1 MQKSSG
7 FLTRNLQNSNKT
19 IRREMDIK
27 KPVLYIDDARCRS
40 SYSCVRVCPVNA
52 VEVRPHRDHPLIHPE
67 RCIGCGLCYV
77 SCSPKA
83 IEFRNSRD
91 EVKSLLSS
99 GRKTAAL
106 IEPSIASE
114 FDDITDYR
122 KFVAMIRSLG
132 FDYVHEVSFG
142 VDLIASR
149 YAELFSSA
157 EGKYYITANCPAIVK
172 LVEKAHPE
180 LVPNLAPLVSPMIA
194 TAMVVKGLYGD
205 DVAIVHIGPCI
216 DAKDEA
222 KNFKDGKLVESVIT
236 FIELRQ
242 LFDEFKIQER
252 LVKMSEFDPPYGYWG
267 ALYPVPAGI
276 IQAGG
281 IKRDMV
287 SSRVITASGKED
299 VLEAINDFDKYT
311 DTIHHHFNL
320 FFCHGCLLGPGMEHH
335 REKFR
340 RRALVS
346 RYAEKRI
353 ATLDTDLWQKNM
365 DKWLELDF
373 SKNFTPDDQRIPEP
387 SAEAIN
393 EVLKIIGKNNPE
405 EELNCGACGYIS
417 CREFASTVAKGLA
430 VPEMCHTFNL
440 KNKQEYIE
448 TLRQTNRKLA
458 ETKKALKESEEL
470 AQREKE
476 VAQNTSDMMNNML
489 EKLPTGVV
497 IVDNN
502 LRILHSNRSFIN
514 IIGEDAKAIAEVIP
528 GLAGADLKTL
538 IPFNVYNMFTYVIKE
553 DDPVVSKDV
562 HFEDKMLNI
571 SIFPIKKNKM
581 CGAVIRD
588 LYSPEVQGEEVTNR
602 VSEVID
608 KNLEMVQK
616 IGFLLGEGASETEQM
631 LNSIIESYKKRS
643 TNTNKP

>member
-1 MQKSSG
+1 
-7 FLTRNLQNSNKT
+7 
-19 IRREMDIK
+19 MDNK
-27 KPVLYIDDARCRS
+27 KPVLSIDDGRCRN

-52 VEVRPHRDHPLIHPE
+52 VEVRQQRAHPLIHPE

-77 SCSPKA
+77 SCSPRA
-83 IEFRNSRD
+83 IEFRNSID
-91 EVKSLLSS
+91 EVKALLAS
-99 GRKTAAL
+99 GRKCAAL

-122 KFVAMIRSLG
+122 KFVAMVRALG
-132 FDYVHEVSFG
+132 FTFVHEASFG
-142 VDLIASR
+142 VDLIANK
-149 YAELFSSA
+149 YADLFSKA

-172 LVEKAHPE
+172 LIEKFHPDMT
-180 LVPNLAPLVSPMIA
+180 PNLAPLVSPMIA
-194 TAMVVKGLYGD
+194 TAMVVREIHGS
-205 DVAIVHIGPCI
+205 DVAIIHIGPCI

-222 KNFKDGKLVESVIT
+222 RNHKDSKLIESVLT
-236 FIELRQ
+236 FIELRKM
-242 LFDEFKIQER
+242 FDEFSIQER
-252 LVKMSEFDPPYGYWG
+252 LVKMSEFDPPFGHWG

-299 VLEAINDFDKYT
+299 ILDAINDFDKYA

-353 ATLDTDLWQKNM
+353 SMLDKDEWQNNL
-365 DKWLELDF
+365 DKWLRLDF
-373 SKNFTPDDQRIPEP
+373 SREFSPADQRIPEP
-387 SAEAIN
+387 PEEAIK
-393 EVLKIIGKNNPE
+393 EVLKIVGKNNPD
-405 EELNCGACGYIS
+405 EELNCGACGYMS
-417 CREFASTVAKGLA
+417 CRDFASTVAKGLA

-440 KNKQEYIE
+440 RNKQEYIE

-470 AQREKE
+470 ALREKE
-476 VAQNTSDMMNNML
+476 VAQNASDMMNNML
-489 EKLPTGVV
+489 EKLPSGVV

-502 LRILHSNRSFIN
+502 LKILHSNRSFIN
-514 IIGEDAKAIAEVIP
+514 IIGEDAKAISDVIP
-528 GLAGADLKTL
+528 GLAGADMKTL
-538 IPFNVYNMFTYVIKE
+538 IPFNVYNMFTYVLKE

-562 HFEDKMLNI
+562 RFEDKMLNI

-588 LYSPEVQGEEVTNR
+588 LYSPEVQGEEVINR

-616 IGFLLGEGASETEQM
+616 IGFLLGEGAAETEQM
-631 LNSIIESYKKRS
+631 LNSIIESYRQKSNPGNNR
-643 TNTNKP
+643 